1 MTVPGKGGRPRK
13 WRSDADRV
21 RAYRA
26 RQRDLPEPPT
36 VVEAIEDGDE
46 LAEAWDTIRR
56 LGVQLD
62 EAQQG
67 AESSRR
73 ELKRTQGEFERER
86 ARFGWIEANSDSQ
99 RFELERVTAER
110 NTLADDN
117 RTLVQRLRV
126 LESGTRPPAK
136 HSAPPASATLP
147 RATRRKLERER
158 RRSKPGGPP
167 AP

>member
-26 RQRDLPEPPT
+26 RQRDLPEPPG

-46 LAEAWDTIRR
+46 LAEAWETIRR

-67 AESSRR
+67 AESLRR

-86 ARFGWIEANSDSQ
+86 ARFGWIEANNDSQ

-117 RTLVQRLRV
+117 RAL
-126 LESGTRPPAK
+126 A
-136 HSAPPASATLP
+136 
-147 RATRRKLERER
+147 
-158 RRSKPGGPP
+158 
-167 AP
+167 